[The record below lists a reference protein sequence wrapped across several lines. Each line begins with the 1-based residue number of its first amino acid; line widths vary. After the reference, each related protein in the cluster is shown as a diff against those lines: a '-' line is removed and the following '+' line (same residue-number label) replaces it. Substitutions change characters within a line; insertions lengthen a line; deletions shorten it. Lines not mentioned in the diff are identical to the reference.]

1 MNGIRNDFV
10 TKLLLF
16 CETHVHIYNTHIWT
30 FDFEILYYATNVNA
44 LNLEVVGSTSF
55 NNSKKSFS

>member
-30 FDFEILYYATNVNA
+30 FDFEILYYATKCKCFKFR
-44 LNLEVVGSTSF
+44 GSGIDLIQ
-55 NNSKKSFS
+55 